1 MKSVSIIPNK
11 DKMNIPIYHKE
22 SESKDHTQMLK
33 DFCILIGL
41 DYTNYRTVQEC
52 ILSCGGVIITTK
64 NSEYALTWLPEDLSN
79 EQTEKLFD
87 LEDFYK
93 LFQDLEF
100 FDFYAN
106 GLGKYS
112 NEQNKGKEVL
122 EEFYEALRSYQKEK
136 GMHRNRVKE
145 AS

>member
-64 NSEYALTWLPEDLSN
+64 NSEYAITWLPKNLSD
-79 EQTEKLFD
+79 EQIEKLFD
-87 LEDFYK
+87 
-93 LFQDLEF
+93 F
-100 FDFYAN
+100 F
-106 GLGKYS
+106 
-112 NEQNKGKEVL
+112 E
-122 EEFYEALRSYQKEK
+122 R
-136 GMHRNRVKE
+136 
-145 AS
+145 

>member
-41 DYTNYRTVQEC
+41 DYTSYRIVQEC

-100 FDFYAN
+100 FDFYGN
-106 GLGKYS
+106 GLGKHS

>member
-22 SESKDHTQMLK
+22 SEKQDHTAMLK
-33 DFCILIGL
+33 EFCILTGM
-41 DYTNYRTVQEC
+41 DYTNYRAVQEC
-52 ILSCGGVIITTK
+52 ILSSGGVIITT
-64 NSEYALTWLPEDLSN
+64 NNNEYALTWLPEDLSN

-122 EEFYEALRSYQKEK
+122 EEFYEALQQYQKEK
-136 GMHRNRVKE
+136 DMHRNRTKE

>member
-22 SESKDHTQMLK
+22 SKSKHHATMLK
-33 DFCILIGL
+33 EFCILTGL
-41 DYTNYRTVQEC
+41 DYTSYRIVQEC

-64 NSEYALTWLPEDLSN
+64 GSEYALTWLPEDLSN

-100 FDFYAN
+100 FDFYGN

>member
-41 DYTNYRTVQEC
+41 DYTSYRIVQEC
-52 ILSCGGVIITTK
+52 ILSCGGIIITTK
-64 NSEYALTWLPEDLSN
+64 NKEYALTWLPEDLSN
-79 EQTEKLFD
+79 EQIKKLFD
-87 LEDFYK
+87 LEGFYK

-100 FDFYAN
+100 FDFYGN
-106 GLGKYS
+106 GLGKHS

>member
-22 SESKDHTQMLK
+22 SESKDHTTLLK
-33 DFCILIGL
+33 EFCILTGL
-41 DYTNYRTVQEC
+41 NYTSYRTVQEC
-52 ILSCGGVIITTK
+52 ILSCVGVIITTK
-64 NSEYALTWLPEDLSN
+64 DNEYALTWLPEDLNN

-87 LEDFYK
+87 LECFYK

-100 FDFYAN
+100 FDFYGN
-106 GLGKYS
+106 GLGKHS
-112 NEQNKGKEVL
+112 NEPNKGKEVL
-122 EEFYEALRSYQKEK
+122 EEFYKALRQYQKEK
-136 GMHRNRVKE
+136 EMHRNRVKE

>member
-41 DYTNYRTVQEC
+41 DYTSYRIVQEC
-52 ILSCGGVIITTK
+52 ILSCGGIIITTK
-64 NSEYALTWLPEDLSN
+64 NKEYALTWLPEDLSN

-100 FDFYAN
+100 FDFYGN
-106 GLGKYS
+106 GLGKHS